1 VIKLEY
7 ADPPA
12 DLAPY
17 VSSCYLFDTDEAG
30 LEDFERAYIAQLRFV
45 LRGSGEII
53 FNNGSRNRYFTQ
65 TIVGPRTGASRI
77 SLLEGARV
85 FGVGLLPAGWAT
97 LMGVPADEYADRIVD
112 ARTLFGDLVT
122 DFTPKLHGCASLD
135 EMVAGFGDLAI
146 QYRTRAQ
153 AVPHWFIRAVD
164 GWLGSRM
171 TPEISDLAAETR
183 LSRRQIEK
191 MTKQIYGAPPKLL
204 ARKYRALRT
213 ANAIVQGQGDWQD
226 FVDDGYYD
234 QSHCI
239 RELKE
244 FTGMTPVQLRD
255 HASRTMKMTTGCAQ
269 LGAIWPRS

>member
-1 VIKLEY
+1 MINLEY

-12 DLAPY
+12 VLAPY
-17 VSSCYLFDTDEAG
+17 VSSFYLFDTDEAG
-30 LEDFERAYIAQLRFV
+30 LEDFERAYIAQIRFV

-53 FNNGSRNRYFTQ
+53 FNDGSRSFYFPQ
-65 TIVGPRTGASRI
+65 SIVGPRTGASRM

-97 LMGVPADEYADRIVD
+97 LMGVPADEYADRLVD
-112 ARTLFGDLVT
+112 AHTIFGDLVT
-122 DFTPKLHGCASLD
+122 NFSAKLHECTTLD
-135 EMVAGFGDLAI
+135 QMVAGFGALAVD
-146 QYRTRAQ
+146 YRGRAQ
-153 AVPHWFIRAVD
+153 AVPHWFVRAVD
-164 GWLGSRM
+164 SWLGSRLS
-171 TPEISDLAAETR
+171 PEISELEAETR

-191 MTKQIYGAPPKLL
+191 MAKQIYGAPPKLL
-204 ARKYRALRT
+204 VRKYRALRT

-226 FVDDGYYD
+226 FVDEGYYD

>member
-1 VIKLEY
+1 VINLEY

-30 LEDFERAYIAQLRFV
+30 LEDFERAYIAQFRFV
-45 LRGSGEII
+45 LRGSGEIV
-53 FNNGSRNRYFTQ
+53 FNDGSRNLYYPQ
-65 TIVGPRTGASRI
+65 TIVGPRTGASRM

-85 FGVGLLPAGWAT
+85 FGAGLLPAGWTALLGT
-97 LMGVPADEYADRIVD
+97 PADEYANRIID
-112 ARTLFGDLVT
+112 ARTLFGDLVV
-122 DFTPKLHGCASLD
+122 DFTKTLHECATLAD
-135 EMVAGFGDLAI
+135 MVSAFNDLAR
-146 QYRTRAQ
+146 QYADRVQT
-153 AVPHWFIRAVD
+153 VPHWFIRAVD
-164 GWLGSRM
+164 GWLGSKL
-171 TPEISDLAAETR
+171 TPDIADLEAETG

-191 MTKQIYGAPPKLL
+191 LAKQIYGAPPKLL
-204 ARKYRALRT
+204 VRKYRALRT
-213 ANAIVQGQGDWQD
+213 ANAIVQGLGDWQD
-226 FVDDGYYD
+226 FVDEGYYD